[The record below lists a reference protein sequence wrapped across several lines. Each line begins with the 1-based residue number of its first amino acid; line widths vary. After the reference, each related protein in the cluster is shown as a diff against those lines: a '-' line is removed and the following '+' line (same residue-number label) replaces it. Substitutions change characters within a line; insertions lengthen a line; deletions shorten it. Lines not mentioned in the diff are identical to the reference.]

1 MSELRLNTD
10 GHIIKFG
17 ADNDVSLTHV
27 ADTGLLL
34 NSTRQLQFNDASQN
48 INAPSATVLDINAT
62 DEIELNATL
71 VDINA
76 NVEISGTATTTGVHT
91 FSATP
96 VFPDGSL
103 ALADLDIDGGT
114 DIGAAIVD
122 ADLFIIDDGAGGT
135 NRKTAASRIKTYVGG
150 VTLSGSTNNN
160 VATVTGANA
169 LLGEANLI
177 FDGTNLGV
185 GLTTPN
191 SFSGYS
197 TVTIGGA
204 ASTTGSGLDFENN
217 SGTILARLF
226 GDASGS
232 QYGTA
237 SGLSHRFEVDGTE
250 YAKIGVNS
258 VLLASGT
265 KLATGGETAPDVN
278 AGGICI
284 DQNATDGAILTF
296 KSSDVAHGITAQEET
311 DTFGKIRKNT
321 GGDGG
326 LFVAGYGEAAEGI
339 FMAAIATTTNAAK
352 STSGIAPFEVNAQL
366 KDGTGFASGGL
377 GSNINLFCVSS
388 ATATKFI
395 VDHEGDIH
403 YDGSDA
409 GAYDTY
415 DDAQLVRAFDLSHG
429 RGVINSKFDKFV
441 SYNHEKLAEMKLV
454 GREEDGTPNHFIN
467 TTGMQRLHNG
477 AIWQQY
483 EKHNQLLEA
492 VYDLAKEAVGEEKAN
507 AILDKHE
514 VKRLN

>member
-27 ADTGLLL
+27 ADVGLNLKNTATADDKPIVLTLQTGE
-34 NSTRQLQFNDASQN
+34 TDMAANDVIGKIAFQ
-48 INAPSATVLDINAT
+48 APDEGTGTDAILISAAIQARAEADHSSSSNAT
-62 DEIELNATL
+62 SLDFMTGASEAATAKFKVASDGDVLIGNGTNDVLKIDLDSENLTLTNQIQDNDFIIKVNDNGSSIEAIRIKGSDAGQVLFRDGTAALPSIANTGDANTGMYWSGDEI
-71 VDINA
+71 
-76 NVEISGTATTTGVHT
+76 ISIVT
-91 FSATP
+91 
-96 VFPDGSL
+96 
-103 ALADLDIDGGT
+103 GGT
-114 DIGAAIVD
+114 EVLRLNDS
-122 ADLFIIDDGAGGT
+122 
-135 NRKTAASRIKTYVGG
+135 RK
-150 VTLSGSTNNN
+150 LS
-160 VATVTGANA
+160 TGA
-169 LLGEANLI
+169 
-177 FDGTNLGV
+177 
-185 GLTTPN
+185 
-191 SFSGYS
+191 
-197 TVTIGGA
+197 
-204 ASTTGSGLDFENN
+204 
-217 SGTILARLF
+217 
-226 GDASGS
+226 
-232 QYGTA
+232 
-237 SGLSHRFEVDGTE
+237 
-250 YAKIGVNS
+250 
-258 VLLASGT
+258 
-265 KLATGGETAPDVN
+265 ETAPDCTE
-278 AGGICI
+278 GGLTI
-284 DQNATDGAILTF
+284 DQNAQDAAILTF

-339 FMAAIATTTNAAK
+339 FMAAVATTTNAAK

-366 KDGTGFASGGL
+366 KDGTGYASGGL

-492 VYDLAKEAVGEEKAN
+492 VYELAEKAVGKKEAD